1 MAASM
6 DRAEIEAEVM
16 RLEDQLYQ
24 VADAKCDAVERR
36 ASGAE
41 IQALQR
47 EIVRLDVRIKA
58 LRHEQ
63 RESLR

>member
-1 MAASM
+1 M

-16 RLEDQLYQ
+16 RLEDQLYR
-24 VADAKCDAVERR
+24 VADAKCDAVERK
-36 ASGAE
+36 ASGSE

-63 RESLR
+63 REGV

>member
-1 MAASM
+1 M
-6 DRAEIEAEVM
+6 DRSEINAKVM
-16 RLEDQLYQ
+16 RLEDQLYR
-24 VADAKCDAVERR
+24 VADAKCDAVERK

-63 RESLR
+63 REGVS